1 MEQELLYKMFKGE
14 ATDGELAR
22 IRTWVNADK
31 ANRDALFRERAL
43 FDAVQLSDLRA
54 AECAESRS
62 LSLWKRIG
70 SVAAAVAGLLLIY
83 NISVFFAGRGEEEMA
98 FNTVKVPAGQQV
110 EVTLSDGTHVWL
122 NARSELSYPVSF
134 GGDARE
140 VRLKGEAFFNV
151 AKHPDKRFVVNA
163 GRCEVEVLGTEFDV
177 EAYSE
182 NEFST
187 ALIRGS
193 VKVTDKTRPD
203 RPVVLKPNNKVTLRG
218 GKLTVAP
225 LTDLSQYSWREGL
238 IIFKNIKF
246 RDLMAKL
253 EKCFDVRIIIEGS
266 RLDDYVCSGKFRI
279 SDGVEQMLRALQQDA
294 RFAFERGDD
303 TEIRIR

>member
-1 MEQELLYKMFKGE
+1 MFKGE
-14 ATDGELAR
+14 AADRELAE
-22 IRTWVNADK
+22 IRSWVNADE
-31 ANRDALFRERAL
+31 ANREAFFRERAL
-43 FDAVQLSDLRA
+43 FDAIQLSDSRE
-54 AECAESRS
+54 AERAESRS
-62 LSLWKRIG
+62 LTLWKRIG
-70 SVAAAVAGLLLIY
+70 SVAAALAGLLLIY
-83 NISVFFAGRGEEEMA
+83 NVSEYVAGRGKEEMA

-163 GRCEVEVLGTEFDV
+163 GRCDVEVLGTEFDV

-182 NEFST
+182 GEFST

-193 VKVTDKTRPD
+193 VKVTDKASPD
-203 RPVVLKPNNKVTLRG
+203 HPVVLKPNNKVTLRSG
-218 GKLTVAP
+218 GLRVAP

-238 IIFKNIKF
+238 ITFKNINF

-253 EKCFDVRIIIEGS
+253 EKCFDVRIIIETS
-266 RLDDYVCSGKFRI
+266 RLDSYVCSGKFRI

-294 RFAFERGDD
+294 HFAFERGDD

>member
-14 ATDGELAR
+14 ATDGELAQ
-22 IRTWVNADK
+22 IRSWVNAGK
-31 ANRDALFRERAL
+31 ANKEALFRERAL
-43 FDAVQLSDLRA
+43 FDAIQLNASRA
-54 AECAESRS
+54 AYRADSRS
-62 LSLWKRIG
+62 LTLWRRIG
-70 SVAAAVAGLLLIY
+70 SVAAAIAGLLLTY
-83 NISVFFAGRGEEEMA
+83 NISLIVGGRGGEEMA
-98 FNTVKVPAGQQV
+98 FNTIKVPAGQQV

-140 VRLKGEAFFNV
+140 VRLRGEAFFDV
-151 AKHPDKRFVVNA
+151 AKHTDKRFVVST
-163 GRCEVEVLGTEFDV
+163 GRCDVEVLGTEFDV

-193 VKVTDKTRPD
+193 VKVTDKARPD
-203 RPVVLKPNNKVTLRG
+203 HPVVLKPNNKVTLRG

-225 LTDLSQYSWREGL
+225 ITDLSQYSWREGL
-238 IIFKNIKF
+238 ITFKDIKF
-246 RDLMAKL
+246 RDLMVKL

-294 RFAFERGDD
+294 HFAFERGDD
-303 TEIRIR
+303 TEIRIH